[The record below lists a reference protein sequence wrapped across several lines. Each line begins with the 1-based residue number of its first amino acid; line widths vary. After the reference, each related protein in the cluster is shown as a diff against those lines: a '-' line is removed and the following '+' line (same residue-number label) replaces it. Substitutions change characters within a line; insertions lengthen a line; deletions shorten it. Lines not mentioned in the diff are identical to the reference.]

1 MEAGTLLKID
11 DDYVKNT
18 ATEIEKWAAQLQTYF
33 GTYQTCLENILSDAI
48 MEGDTHDALESFK
61 SYADSLE
68 SVIETLGTEVK
79 GICNSFVEA
88 VDEADE
94 YIY

>member
-1 MEAGTLLKID
+1 MELSFEFINQTEEQVEEYEALFTQIIDTTTRLLKID

-48 MEGDTHDALESFK
+48 MEGDTHDALERLK
-61 SYADSLE
+61 S
-68 SVIETLGTEVK
+68 
-79 GICNSFVEA
+79 
-88 VDEADE
+88 
-94 YIY
+94 